1 MMSYIDTGENMCGE
15 MYNMRNFLTRE
26 EKLEIL
32 TEYKKNLEQETKGI
46 AERIEELKKK
56 NN

>member
-1 MMSYIDTGENMCGE
+1 MCGE